1 MNEHEEPTPGPTAP
15 PDQPGHEGGGQPG
28 RRAPDPVAPGEIG
41 PGGPRRLL
49 ASRATGWAVA
59 GVLACA
65 VVGLSVAL
73 ASTSSTPVARI
84 SIGATV
90 PGRFGPVLPGRF
102 NAGSAPFGGRLGYGE
117 RGAVGTVDHV
127 SATRFTMTTP
137 RRRETDRR
145 RAILHR
151 LPRGGE
157 LGVRQRGEARRHR
170 PRVRLLARLDDPG
183 GAGRRAARG
192 WRALR
197 SPRYGAGGVIGTSP
211 PLGVPGAGR
220 LPAIGASR

>member
-1 MNEHEEPTPGPTAP
+1 MNEHEQPTPEPTAP

-28 RRAPDPVAPGEIG
+28 RRTPDPVAPGEIG
-41 PGGPRRLL
+41 PRGSRRLL

-102 NAGSAPFGGRLGYGE
+102 NAGIAPFGGRLSYGE

-127 SATRFTMTTP
+127 SATRFTMTT
-137 RRRETDRR
+137 
-145 RAILHR
+145 RAGEKLTVDERSSTVYRKGASSASASAVKHGATVLVFGSSRGSTIQAAQVDV
-151 LPRGGE
+151 LP
-157 LGVRQRGEARRHR
+157 A
-170 PRVRLLARLDDPG
+170 G
-183 GAGRRAARG
+183 GAPFGPPAA
-192 WRALR
+192 
-197 SPRYGAGGVIGTSP
+197 
-211 PLGVPGAGR
+211 VPAT
-220 LPAIGASR
+220 